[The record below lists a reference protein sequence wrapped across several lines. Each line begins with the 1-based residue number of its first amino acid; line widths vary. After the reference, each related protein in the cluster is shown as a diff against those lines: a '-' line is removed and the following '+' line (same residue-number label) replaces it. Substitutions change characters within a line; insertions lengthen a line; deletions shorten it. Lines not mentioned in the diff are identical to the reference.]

1 MAGINKIFNRIRKN
15 TIGAI
20 MIDET
25 YRQISSRESGAQ
37 YQQYIN
43 SRRAEIAQ
51 LKKEEFETSLRES
64 QSPERSKP
72 TDSGL
77 FGANNIF
84 KSQLVKDA
92 KIVTDLNRRKHK
104 MKEDMIEMI
113 GNLNEKD
120 FAKFEGA
127 MITFNLS
134 HPTK

>member
-64 QSPERSKP
+64 QSPERSKS

-92 KIVTDLNRRKHK
+92 TTVTNLNRRKHK
-104 MKEDMIEMI
+104 MKEEMIEMI

-120 FAKFEGA
+120 FASFESS
-127 MITFNLS
+127 MIAFNLS
-134 HPTK
+134 NPR

>member
-1 MAGINKIFNRIRKN
+1 MGRINKIFNRVRKN
-15 TIGAI
+15 TIGTI

-25 YRQISSRESGAQ
+25 FRQISSRESGQQ
-37 YQQYIN
+37 YQQYVN

-77 FGANNIF
+77 FGGNNIF
-84 KSQLVKDA
+84 NSQLVKDA

-104 MKEDMIEMI
+104 MKEEMIEMI
-113 GNLNEKD
+113 GNLNEED
-120 FAKFEGA
+120 FSRFEST
-127 MITFNLS
+127 MIEFNL
-134 HPTK
+134 TK

>member
-1 MAGINKIFNRIRKN
+1 
-15 TIGAI
+15 

-25 YRQISSRESGAQ
+25 YRQISSRESGQQ
-37 YQQYIN
+37 YQQYVN

-51 LKKEEFETSLRES
+51 LKKKEFETSLRES

-92 KIVTDLNRRKHK
+92 KTVTDLNRRKHK
-104 MKEDMIEMI
+104 MKEEMIEMI

-120 FAKFEGA
+120 FASFESS
-127 MITFNLS
+127 MIAFNLS
-134 HPTK
+134 NPR

>member
-1 MAGINKIFNRIRKN
+1 MVGINKIFNRIRKN

-64 QSPERSKP
+64 QSPERNKP

-92 KIVTDLNRRKHK
+92 KTVTDLNRRKHK
-104 MKEDMIEMI
+104 MKEDMIDMI
-113 GNLNEKD
+113 ANLNEKD
-120 FAKFEGA
+120 FASFESS
-127 MITFNLS
+127 MIAFNLS
-134 HPTK
+134 NPR

>member
-1 MAGINKIFNRIRKN
+1 
-15 TIGAI
+15 

-25 YRQISSRESGAQ
+25 FRQISSRESGQQ
-37 YQQYIN
+37 YQQYVN

-77 FGANNIF
+77 FGGNNIF

-92 KIVTDLNRRKHK
+92 KTVTDLNRRKHK
-104 MKEDMIEMI
+104 MKEQMIEMI
-113 GNLNEKD
+113 GNLNEED
-120 FAKFEGA
+120 FTRFEGT
-127 MITFNLS
+127 MIEFNLA
-134 HPTK
+134 K